1 MQGYILI
8 VIGVSLLSSAFF
20 SGMEMAFVSSN
31 KLKIEL
37 DKKLGFFSAKVMSYF
52 SKNQAKFISAML
64 VGNNISLVIYGFF
77 MAFFLEPMF
86 LNLTDSSFTVFL
98 LQTVVST
105 LLILVTAEFLPKAIF
120 RINPNNILNV
130 FAVPVAIIYVML
142 FPIVYITMFL
152 SNVVLNNIFKVETK
166 ESDLSFGMVDLDNYL
181 KEEALKIDY
190 ESQVE
195 TEIQIFQKALDFSK
209 VKARECMVPRT
220 EIIAIEEN
228 AAIEELNLKF
238 IDTGYSKIMIYR
250 ETIDNI
256 IGYIHSFE
264 MFKSPNEIKSVILP
278 ISVIPESMPANEIL
292 EFFIAEKKSIAIVLD
307 EFGGTSGMVTL
318 EDIVEELFGDIEDEH
333 DSDGQIEKEINPNEY
348 VFSARLEVDYL
359 KEKYKLNLPESDEFE
374 TLAGLIIH
382 AFESIPKRNEVIAI
396 KGFRFTIRAV
406 SNNRI
411 DIVHLQKLP
420 QGEE

>member
-1 MQGYILI
+1 
-8 VIGVSLLSSAFF
+8 
-20 SGMEMAFVSSN
+20 
-31 KLKIEL
+31 
-37 DKKLGFFSAKVMSYF
+37 
-52 SKNQAKFISAML
+52 
-64 VGNNISLVIYGFF
+64 
-77 MAFFLEPMF
+77 
-86 LNLTDSSFTVFL
+86 
-98 LQTVVST
+98 
-105 LLILVTAEFLPKAIF
+105 
-120 RINPNNILNV
+120 
-130 FAVPVAIIYVML
+130 
-142 FPIVYITMFL
+142 
-152 SNVVLNNIFKVETK
+152 
-166 ESDLSFGMVDLDNYL
+166 
-181 KEEALKIDY
+181 
-190 ESQVE
+190 
-195 TEIQIFQKALDFSK
+195 
-209 VKARECMVPRT
+209 
-220 EIIAIEEN
+220 
-228 AAIEELNLKF
+228 
-238 IDTGYSKIMIYR
+238 
-250 ETIDNI
+250 
-256 IGYIHSFE
+256 